1 MLFHKYLEML
11 FGSKVKVT
19 VLRTLWKF
27 KEKEFTIRELA
38 QFLEISH
45 TGVRKVLRDFE
56 KMNVLSI
63 RTIGRSY
70 AFKLNTRSYGY
81 SIVEKLFEIEENTLL
96 DLKKM
101 LNKELGVPNVISA
114 ALFGSLVQG
123 KEAPLSDIDLLIVTR
138 EKEDVEGI
146 VAELQKK
153 VSERFGNSVSAYY
166 VGEQELRKKR
176 KESPIKQAL
185 QRYILI
191 CGKPLE

>member
-123 KEAPLSDIDLLIVTR
+123 KEAPLSDIDLLIVTQK
-138 EKEDVEGI
+138 KEDVEGI

>member
-101 LNKELGVPNVISA
+101 LNKELGVPSVISA
-114 ALFGSLVQG
+114 ALFGSLMQG
-123 KEAPLSDIDLLIVTR
+123 KEAPLSDIDLLIVTQK
-138 EKEDVEGI
+138 KEDVEGI

-185 QRYILI
+185 ESHILI

>member
-101 LNKELGVPNVISA
+101 LNKELGVPSVISA
-114 ALFGSLVQG
+114 ALFGSLMQG
-123 KEAPLSDIDLLIVTR
+123 KEAPLSDIDLLIVTQK
-138 EKEDVEGI
+138 KEDVEGI